1 MKKLKK
7 WLAEVPHLFAKLT
20 VIWCVAFGS
29 GASFY
34 ALRILSHTGHD
45 PAALLGVILA
55 FLGGELTVLCLKTI
69 LSKGKDKNGDV

>member
-1 MKKLKK
+1 MKNKEKI
-7 WLAEVPHLFAKLT
+7 PHLFGKAIVVL
-20 VIWCVAFGS
+20 CVGCGIVF
-29 GASFY
+29 SFY

-69 LSKGKDKNGDV
+69 LSKGKDKDGEI